1 MKRQSGFTLIELVV
15 VIVILGIL
23 AATAAPKFM
32 NLQGDARISAL
43 NGLKGAVKSAVSMTY
58 SKAILKGIEKE
69 GTGATVCASSSDLN
83 ATSCDDEIAV
93 VYGRP
98 AGSAAGI
105 IKALDIEIPTAAI
118 TSLEN
123 VDHSKDWTFKEG
135 EAGTGTIIIFGSSST
150 VAFDSQTATG
160 GCNLTYTQSAD
171 KTSAPTITVHTD
183 LC

>member
-69 GTGATVCASSSDLN
+69 GTGTVCASSSDLS
-83 ATSCDDEIAV
+83 AASCDDEIAV

-105 IKALDIEIPTAAI
+105 IKALDIEIPTAPI
-118 TSLEN
+118 ESLDD
-123 VDHSKDWTFKEG
+123 VDHSKDWTFKVG
-135 EAGTGTIIIFGSSST
+135 DDGTIIIMGSSST
-150 VAFDSQTATG
+150 VAFGSQTATG

>member
-69 GTGATVCASSSDLN
+69 ASDKVCASSSDLS
-83 ATSCDDEIAV
+83 ATSCADEIDV

-98 AGSAAGI
+98 AASATGI
-105 IKALDIEIPTAAI
+105 LKALDIEIPATPI

-123 VDHSKDWTFKEG
+123 VDREKDWTFKVG
-135 EAGTGTIIIFGSSST
+135 EDGAIIIMGSSST
-150 VAFDSQTATG
+150 VALDSQTSGG
-160 GCNLTYTQSAD
+160 GCNLSYKQSAD
-171 KTSAPTITVHTD
+171 ASSAPTIKVNVD

>member
-32 NLQGDARISAL
+32 NLQGDARASAL
-43 NGLKGAVKSAVSMTY
+43 NGLKGSVKSAVSMVY

-69 GTGATVCASSSDLN
+69 GTGATVCASSSDLS
-83 ATSCDDEIAV
+83 AASCDDEIAV

-135 EAGTGTIIIFGSSST
+135 EAGTIIIFGSSST

-160 GCNLTYTQSAD
+160 GCNLTYTQSSD
-171 KTSAPTITVHTD
+171 KTSAPTIRVNTD